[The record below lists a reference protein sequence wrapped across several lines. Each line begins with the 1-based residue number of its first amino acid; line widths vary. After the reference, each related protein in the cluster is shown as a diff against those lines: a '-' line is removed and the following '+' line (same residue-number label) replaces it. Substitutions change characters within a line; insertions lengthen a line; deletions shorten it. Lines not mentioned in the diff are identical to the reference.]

1 MWKRSGFAF
10 VLLAVAAGMLIAPQG
25 ATAQETYGT
34 AMKLAEQHAL
44 AWLREQQVPNRR
56 VPDPQPERRNL
67 ILSYRIPEDDPAY
80 RYLYGRSYVYDCA
93 IAAIAFTM
101 AEDFSTAESILLAL
115 RRQLLPDGGLWFGMN
130 TQNSWPSQDDSSGA
144 LVRSGATAW
153 AGYAATY
160 YLRTRLAGNSRFL
173 QTDRV
178 APRIL
183 QLATAVG
190 TYLLNRQVTD
200 NTDRRYGLITGGMG
214 SYSYKFH
221 DGQVTALYD
230 ANPITWASTE
240 HNLDC
245 YFLLADLYF
254 LTRDRRYKEASRA
267 VLTGLVSLW
276 DPDAGQLLQ
285 GVKGDGTVD
294 SLLPLDTASWGS
306 MLLRAV
312 GSTGRANTALRT
324 AQQKFQLDG
333 SGNYKPYAS
342 GKLYQSDGV
351 AQYYFDTP
359 DESWEDM
366 DLAWVEGA
374 LGVAAALAK
383 AGDRDEAEK
392 ILDAALAFEVDGGLR
407 YASREIP
414 HQFTTYPSVASTAWF
429 VIAYHVARTSTARLL
444 FWEVP

>member
-1 MWKRSGFAF
+1 M
-10 VLLAVAAGMLIAPQG
+10 LLAPQRS
-25 ATAQETYGT
+25 TAQEAQGD

-44 AWLREQQVPNRR
+44 AWLREQQVPNRW

-115 RRQLLPDGGLWFGMN
+115 RRQLLSDGSLWFGMN
-130 TQNSWPSQDDSSGA
+130 TQNSWPSKDDSSGA

-160 YLRTRLAGNSRFL
+160 YLRTRLAGDSRFL
-173 QTDRV
+173 QSDRV

-190 TYLLNRQVTD
+190 TYLLNHQVTD
-200 NTDRRYGLITGGMG
+200 NTDRRYGLITGGLG
-214 SYSYKFH
+214 SYSYEFH

-230 ANPITWASTE
+230 AHPITWASTE

-245 YFLLADLYF
+245 YFLLTDLFF
-254 LTRDRRYKEASRA
+254 LTRDSRYEEASRA
-267 VLTGLVSLW
+267 VHTGLVSLW
-276 DPDAGQLLQ
+276 DPDSGQLQQ
-285 GVKGDGTVD
+285 GVKQDGSVD

-306 MLLRAV
+306 MMLRSA
-312 GSTGRANTALRT
+312 GNTARANTALRT
-324 AQQKFQLDG
+324 AQQKFQLDE

-342 GKLYQSDGV
+342 GRVYQSDGV
-351 AQYYFDTP
+351 AQYYFDTR
-359 DESWEDM
+359 DESWEDV
-366 DLAWVEGA
+366 DLAWVEGG

-383 AGDRDEAEK
+383 AGEREEAERT
-392 ILDAALAFEVDGGLR
+392 LDAALAFEVDGGFR

-429 VIAYHVARTSTARLL
+429 VIAYHIARTPLSRQL